1 MEQFGDESW
10 ELDALEP
17 SAIVEL
23 IRSEIEDLIDQD
35 AWEVKAFDQDT
46 GRKQLTLVANRWD
59 DTVTFLLDGNGNG
72 HD

>member
-1 MEQFGDESW
+1 MEQFGDKSW

-17 SAIVEL
+17 PAIVEL

>member
-1 MEQFGDESW
+1 
-10 ELDALEP
+10 LEP
-17 SAIVEL
+17 PAIVEL

>member
-17 SAIVEL
+17 PAIVEL